1 MAAASALDGSDD
13 FRRGHS
19 VLLASPVS
27 SLIQALR
34 VYLSLSLLRLSLKKP
49 SRDRLVGLGELLPH
63 PTHVV
68 TRDDSRIFALGSV
81 SVVLQVGQTFAFPGV
96 RRDHILPHRRHLC
109 SVITSMRLTLRIRGR
124 NVVALEQPEGCAG
137 ASIRSRPNY

>member
-63 PTHVV
+63 PTDVV

-81 SVVLQVGQTFAFPGV
+81 SVVLQVGQTFGFPGV
-96 RRDHILPHRRHLC
+96 RGDHILPHRSHLC
-109 SVITSMRLTLRIRGR
+109 SVITSMYSTLRTRKR
-124 NVVALEQPEGCAG
+124 KVVAQAQAG
-137 ASIRSRPNY
+137 SCSRASWES